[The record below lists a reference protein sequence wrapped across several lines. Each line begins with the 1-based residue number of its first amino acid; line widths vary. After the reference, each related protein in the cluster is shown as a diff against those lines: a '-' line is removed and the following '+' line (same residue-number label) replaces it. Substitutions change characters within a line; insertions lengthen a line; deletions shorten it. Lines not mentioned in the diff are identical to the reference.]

1 MLKLKQQKIYVIDLI
16 IKKLNNMKVFVSEI
30 MDQLYVLPTLKV
42 TYKRSL
48 NGDLELIL
56 GWIKYELIISI

>member
-1 MLKLKQQKIYVIDLI
+1 
-16 IKKLNNMKVFVSEI
+16 MKVFVSEI